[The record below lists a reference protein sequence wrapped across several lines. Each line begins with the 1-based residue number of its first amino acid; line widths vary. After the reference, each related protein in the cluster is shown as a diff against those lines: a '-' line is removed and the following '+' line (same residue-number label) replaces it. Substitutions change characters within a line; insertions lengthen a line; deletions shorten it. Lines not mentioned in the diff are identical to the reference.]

1 MLRTRSDYKH
11 LLLGFV
17 LAVCLAA
24 MVGWKAEIHK
34 SDQQMAAQG
43 TPGWGFGYAAAAVSV
58 ACSHDGKTV
67 YAADIRGVYRSTDL
81 GQTWQDITPKE

>member
-1 MLRTRSDYKH
+1 MLQTRSDDKH
-11 LLLGFV
+11 LVVGFL

-34 SDQQMAAQG
+34 SDQQMAIQN

-58 ACSHDGKTV
+58 ACSQDGKTV
-67 YAADIRGVYRSTDL
+67 YAANLKGMYRSTDA
-81 GQTWQDITPKE
+81 GTTWQNVTPKK